1 MHDAYLESLDPDR
14 LLTVS
19 KKLLADLKEARE
31 RLNQNSQNS
40 SVPPSSRPAY
50 LGSLN
55 KGEDDTSDEE
65 ENEPS
70 SKKGK
75 PKIDPTEDSNDAVDK
90 STMADQPD
98 GKKENSGETTV
109 ASPPKRKAGK
119 QPGAPGFGRTQVI
132 PHSKLEIHRAATCAA
147 CGEILPPEAPFA
159 SFRSTVR
166 VL

>member
-1 MHDAYLESLDPDR
+1 MNLANYDLLQMHDAYLESLDPDR

-65 ENEPS
+65 ENKPS
-70 SKKGK
+70 SKNGVVLYWHDDSATR
-75 PKIDPTEDSNDAVDK
+75 KIK
-90 STMADQPD
+90 
-98 GKKENSGETTV
+98 
-109 ASPPKRKAGK
+109 
-119 QPGAPGFGRTQVI
+119 F
-132 PHSKLEIHRAATCAA
+132 
-147 CGEILPPEAPFA
+147 
-159 SFRSTVR
+159 
-166 VL
+166 